1 MDSQEEIIGEMELI
15 FKPTC
20 ESKIKILDD
29 GFKYTDEDLTVD
41 GLFTK
46 EANLRRLDYLDS
58 LYPIETNKNTEK
70 IQMTKRVIMLCLNQ
84 MGLDVMTST
93 YSLNAKQRSSLQK
106 LMRNYDDIDPDI
118 IKIEF
123 NTMVNEEIFNGTR
136 DITKLPIYK

>member
-58 LYPIETNKNTEK
+58 LYPIQTNKNTEK

-93 YSLNAKQRSSLQK
+93 YSLNAKQRTSLQK
-106 LMRNYDDIDPDI
+106 LMHNYDDIDPEI

-123 NTMVNEEIFNGTR
+123 NTMINEEIFNGTR
-136 DITKLPIYK
+136 DISKLPIYK

>member
-1 MDSQEEIIGEMELI
+1 MDNQEEMELI

>member
-58 LYPIETNKNTEK
+58 LYPIQTNKNTEK

-84 MGLDVMTST
+84 MGLDVMTNT
-93 YSLNAKQRSSLQK
+93 YSLNAKQRTSLQK
-106 LMRNYDDIDPDI
+106 LMHNYDDIDPEI

-123 NTMVNEEIFNGTR
+123 NTMINEEIFNGTR
-136 DITKLPIYK
+136 DISKLPIYK

>member
-93 YSLNAKQRSSLQK
+93 YSLNAKQRTSLQK
-106 LMRNYDDIDPDI
+106 LMHNYDDIDPEI

>member
-29 GFKYTDEDLTVD
+29 GFKYTDEDLTID

-46 EANLRRLDYLDS
+46 EATLRRLDYLDS

-93 YSLNAKQRSSLQK
+93 YSLNAKQRTSLQK
-106 LMRNYDDIDPDI
+106 LMHNYDDIDPEI

-123 NTMVNEEIFNGTR
+123 NTMVNEEIFNETR
-136 DITKLPIYK
+136 DISKLPIYK

>member
-93 YSLNAKQRSSLQK
+93 YSLNAKQRTSLQK
-106 LMRNYDDIDPDI
+106 LMHNYDDIDPEI

-123 NTMVNEEIFNGTR
+123 NTMINEEIFNGTR
-136 DITKLPIYK
+136 DISKLPIYK